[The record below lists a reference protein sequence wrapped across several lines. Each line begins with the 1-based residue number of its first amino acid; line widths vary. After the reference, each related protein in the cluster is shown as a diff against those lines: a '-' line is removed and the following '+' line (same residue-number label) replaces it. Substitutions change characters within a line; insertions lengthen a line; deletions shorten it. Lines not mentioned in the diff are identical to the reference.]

1 MRKDGHRLTIS
12 ESVKKRLPLAAACF
26 IIAAAV
32 YFFRPGKD
40 VTMNIPQ
47 GSTASWAASE
57 LKKEGVIWCPTW
69 FKIALKLTG
78 TGKKIRPGE
87 YTLRKNMPLPAL
99 LWKLVKVGGRSYMK
113 IVVPEGWRMEQIA
126 ERLDAN
132 GITDKKAFLDI
143 ASNDNLEGYL
153 FPATYYLERN
163 MKASRVI
170 EMMKEEFAQRIKPL
184 FKSFP
189 PVDLSQKE
197 VIILASIVEREA
209 VVVTERPLIA
219 AVYLNR
225 LKKRMP
231 LEADPTVQYALGYWK
246 KNLTYED
253 LKLKS
258 PYNTYVNRGIPPG
271 PICNPGYESVRAV
284 LCPAQIDAL
293 YFVADRKG
301 NGQHVF
307 NISYEEHTKATHRA
321 KIELRKRK

>member
-1 MRKDGHRLTIS
+1 MTIS
-12 ESVKKRLPLAAACF
+12 AAVKKLLPLLALCF
-26 IIAAAV
+26 ILAATI
-32 YFFRPGKD
+32 YFFRQGKD
-40 VTMNIPQ
+40 VIVNIPK
-47 GSTASWAASE
+47 GSTASWAAAE
-57 LKKEGVIWCPTW
+57 LKKEGVIWYPTW

-87 YTLRKNMPLPAL
+87 YTLRKNMPLPTL
-99 LWKLVKVGGRSYMK
+99 LWKLVKVGGRSYIK
-113 IVVPEGWRMEQIA
+113 ISIPEGWRVEQIA

-143 ASNDNLEGYL
+143 VGNDDLEGYL
-153 FPATYYLERN
+153 FPATYHLERN
-163 MKASRVI
+163 MKVSRVI
-170 EMMKEEFAQRIKPL
+170 AMMTEEFAERIKPL
-184 FKSFP
+184 FERFP
-189 PVDLSQKE
+189 PKGLSEKE

-225 LKKRMP
+225 LKKRMS

-246 KNLTYED
+246 KGLTYKD

-284 LCPAQIDAL
+284 LCPARIDAL

-301 NGQHVF
+301 KGHHVF
-307 NISYEEHTKATHRA
+307 NVSYKEHIKAKRRA
-321 KIELRKRK
+321 KLELRKRK